1 MVLGVEEA
9 NGEDR
14 HWHSDC
20 ETQYKV
26 EDGHATLPGKRHGTL
41 YALVS
46 LSTTYPI
53 NSRVSVISGLPT
65 KPQP

>member
-14 HWHSDC
+14 HWHSDYG
-20 ETQYKV
+20 THYKV

-41 YALVS
+41 CSRL
-46 LSTTYPI
+46 PI
-53 NSRVSVISGLPT
+53 YNLPY
-65 KPQP
+65 